1 MDEVRPLPQWLP
13 QRQEVVHLDPRRG
26 LTGRTP
32 CCNLRRHEIPAR
44 DRVTDDVD
52 QVTCELM
59 DEPPLINS
67 IVEREA
73 ALSRRA
79 GEALQRLLQV
89 RVLIERASPQSID
102 AEFRN
107 RLLKLIDSG
116 QNGSE

>member
-1 MDEVRPLPQWLP
+1 MTY
-13 QRQEVVHLDPRRG
+13 DPD
-26 LTGRTP
+26 
-32 CCNLRRHEIPAR
+32 N
-44 DRVTDDVD
+44 
-52 QVTCELM
+52 VTCELM

-89 RVLIERASPQSID
+89 KALIDRASPDSID

-107 RLLKLIDSG
+107 KLLKLIDWG
-116 QNGSE
+116 QNGPE